1 MSDPLDNIRRLVH
14 EADELPNGPLKVQL
28 LEQAAHVAD
37 TMNDVVLGFK
47 VRKMLMGA
55 ALKGGRPEQMT
66 TAFTWCVA
74 QSDRDP
80 TNIPPEQILWQYRWV
95 ISELPH
101 FAEVPRKQI
110 DDTIQEM
117 ITRYRAAGSTLRP
130 VHLLRMVTAVRLGD
144 VAMGATAY
152 EDWQRAGRDDL
163 SDSPRQEQNL
173 VSNFLAFANRREEL
187 FKVSKSVLDGRVDEP
202 GFFGEDSSEL
212 LIPLL
217 ELDRAADAVRV
228 QRSGYRYLARKEG
241 YLHHLSFH
249 VEFFARIDNWPG
261 AIKVFEEHVGMA
273 LATRQYCDRF
283 RFLRAGLI
291 LSERLQRSGQ
301 TVLKLKLPPELP
313 IKPQGRAYDLR
324 ELSDWIRA
332 DISGYAQRFDAR
344 NGTPY
349 YMGLLRSIG
358 SIVTAPAPKV

>member
-1 MSDPLDNIRRLVH
+1 MNDPHLELRRLVS
-14 EADELPNGPLKVQL
+14 EADDLPSGPLKVEL
-28 LEQAAHVAD
+28 LEQAAHLAD
-37 TMNDVVLGFK
+37 SMNEVLLGFK
-47 VRKMLMGA
+47 VRKLLMGA

-66 TAFTWCVA
+66 AAFTWCVA

-80 TNIPPEQILWQYRWV
+80 DTIPPDQILWQYRWV

-110 DDTIQEM
+110 DDTIQDM
-117 ITRYRAAGSTLRP
+117 IHRYRAAGSTLRP
-130 VHLLRMVTAVRLGD
+130 VHLLRMVTSVRLGD
-144 VAMGATAY
+144 VAMGTAAHQ
-152 EDWQRAGRDDL
+152 DWVRAGRDEL

-173 VSNFLAFANRREEL
+173 LANFLAFAGRRDEL
-187 FKVSKSVLDGRVDEP
+187 FAVSKSVLDGRVDEP

-217 ELDRAADAVRV
+217 ELGRVADAIRV

-249 VEFFARIDNWPG
+249 VEFFARIDNWTG
-261 AIKVFEEHVGMA
+261 AGKVFEDHAAMA

-283 RFLRAGLI
+283 RYLRAGLI
-291 LSERLQRSGQ
+291 LSERLQQAGETSF
-301 TVLKLKLPPELP
+301 KFKLPTDLP
-313 IKPQGRAYDLR
+313 IQPRGRAYDLR
-324 ELSDWIRA
+324 ELSDWIRK

-344 NGTPY
+344 NGTAY
-349 YMGLLRSIG
+349 YMQLLRNIG
-358 SIVTAPAPKV
+358 AIVTAPTAK